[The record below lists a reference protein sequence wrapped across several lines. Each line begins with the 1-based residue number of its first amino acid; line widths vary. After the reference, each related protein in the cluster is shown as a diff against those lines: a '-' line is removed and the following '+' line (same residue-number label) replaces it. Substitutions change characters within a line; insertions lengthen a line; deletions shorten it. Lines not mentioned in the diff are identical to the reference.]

1 MPTKTRAP
9 NTALEHFLREYDANG
24 GNGTRAYLASHPN
37 CTNRRTAAVQ
47 AARLLTKPNI
57 QEVLRVRAEARWKR
71 VAMSGDEA
79 AALVA
84 ADARADI
91 RELYDDRGH
100 LLPMQAWPDSIARS
114 VKAIRPGKDGTTVV
128 LNDSL
133 AARRIILEQTG
144 RLKQAA
150 GVGDL
155 ARLLAGGDTDD
166 NPEGA

>member
-9 NTALEHFLREYDANG
+9 DTTLEHFLREYDANG
-24 GNGTRAYLASHPN
+24 GNGTRAYLAAHPN
-37 CTNRRTAAVQ
+37 CSSRKAAAVE
-47 AARLLTKPNI
+47 AGRILRKPNI
-57 QEVLRVRAEARWKR
+57 QARLRERDEARWKR
-71 VAMSGDEA
+71 VGMTGDEA

-91 RELYDDRGH
+91 RELYDDRGN

-114 VKAIRPGKDGTTVV
+114 VKAIRPGKDGTSIV

-155 ARLLAGGDTDD
+155 ARLLAGGDDT
-166 NPEGA
+166 EAE